1 MNKYTPTDTKALID
15 SLRTVGM
22 SCTKVSRDMGMS
34 DNWLSSTISQTGGVP
49 QSVVNYLDKVYGI
62 KPERYAPQSQKEAD
76 MKSIIDQFEFAVT
89 KALQENNPID
99 YERLYKVIYNATK
112 EAMSEALK
120 GEEDDG

>member
-22 SCTKVSRDMGMS
+22 NCTKVSRDMGMS

-62 KPERYAPQSQKEAD
+62 KPEQYAPQSK
-76 MKSIIDQFEFAVT
+76 K
-89 KALQENNPID
+89 
-99 YERLYKVIYNATK
+99 
-112 EAMSEALK
+112 
-120 GEEDDG
+120 